1 MNKKIFILSLF
12 CFATFILVGQK
23 KPTNQKDLINFTELI
38 HDYGTIEVGSPGKSE
53 FKFTNNMKTP
63 LVISNV
69 KPSCGC
75 TDADWPKEPIL
86 AGKSGVIRINYNTK
100 IPGTFRKTITVNS
113 NAKNARVILQIKGNV
128 IALPKLQN

>member
-75 TDADWPKEPIL
+75 TVADWPKEPIL
-86 AGKSGVIRINYNTK
+86 GGKSGVIRINYNTK

-128 IALPKLQN
+128 ITLPKLQN

>member
-75 TDADWPKEPIL
+75 TVADWPKEPIL

-128 IALPKLQN
+128 ITLPKLQN